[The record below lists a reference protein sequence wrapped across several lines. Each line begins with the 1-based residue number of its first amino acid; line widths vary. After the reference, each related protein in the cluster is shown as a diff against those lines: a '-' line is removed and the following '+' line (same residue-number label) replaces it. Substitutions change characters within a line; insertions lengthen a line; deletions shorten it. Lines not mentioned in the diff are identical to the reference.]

1 MFDQF
6 KQLGDLAKMQKQA
19 RDLQKQ
25 LAKEELTVEERGVKV
40 VVSGQSRL
48 KSLSFKEGV
57 SGEEITQVINK
68 ALDEVQRLVA
78 EKLMGKMNF

>member
-25 LAKEELTVEERGVKV
+25 LTKEELTVEEGGVRV
-40 VVSGQSRL
+40 VVSGQPRL

-78 EKLMGKMNF
+78 QNLMGKINF

>member
-25 LAKEELTVEERGVKV
+25 LAKEELTIEENGVKV
-40 VVSGQSRL
+40 TVSGQPRL
-48 KSLSFKEGV
+48 KSLSFEEEV
-57 SGEEITQVINK
+57 SSEQIMKVINK
-68 ALDEVQRLVA
+68 TLDEAQRLMA
-78 EKLMGKMNF
+78 QKLMGKINF

>member
-25 LAKEELTVEERGVKV
+25 LAKEELTLENGVKV
-40 VVSGQSRL
+40 VVSGQPRIR
-48 KSLSFKEGV
+48 SLSFEG
-57 SGEEITQVINK
+57 E
-68 ALDEVQRLVA
+68 
-78 EKLMGKMNF
+78 

>member
-25 LAKEELTVEERGVKV
+25 LTKEELVLEENGVKV
-40 VVSGQSRL
+40 VVSGQPRL
-48 KSLSFKEGV
+48 KSLSFEEGV
-57 SGEEITQVINK
+57 NGERIMKVINK
-68 ALDEVQRLVA
+68 ALDEVQHLMA
-78 EKLMGKMNF
+78 QKLMGKINF